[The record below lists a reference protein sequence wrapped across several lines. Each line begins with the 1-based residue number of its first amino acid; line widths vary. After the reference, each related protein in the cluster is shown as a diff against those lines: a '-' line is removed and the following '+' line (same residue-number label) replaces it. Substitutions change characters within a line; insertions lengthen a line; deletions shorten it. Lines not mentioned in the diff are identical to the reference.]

1 MLDRCL
7 RIYKLLKIKFMQ
19 MSEVT
24 STAHFAI
31 LFWKLSHGTGDPLKH
46 HRNGGIQ
53 YYESAVE
60 SPINLWSYN
69 YSCAYTLFSNHRSAH
84 TTPQYQ
90 LEENPSTMSKACLSG
105 YPESLMFW
113 QRIVVLGWQQIWPT
127 DTIYNQLP
135 HTNCRH
141 FPFFLLRSEITLT
154 PHIIILGSRPGMM
167 CVRSL
172 MRITDCV
179 SDIRIAH
186 SQRLRNQCDRIHTHN
201 FPRNDCGQWNLP
213 EFQAARNASLC
224 HGRSIPP

>member
-1 MLDRCL
+1 MQAAGQTSEKQKNSSSWISCKITNNLITWQIEPAKTSFKNTLSATSKATETLRQLTAENQMLDRCL

-24 STAHFAI
+24 STAHFTI

-46 HRNGGIQ
+46 HRNGGTQ

-127 DTIYNQLP
+127 DTIYN
-135 HTNCRH
+135 
-141 FPFFLLRSEITLT
+141 
-154 PHIIILGSRPGMM
+154 
-167 CVRSL
+167 
-172 MRITDCV
+172 
-179 SDIRIAH
+179 
-186 SQRLRNQCDRIHTHN
+186 
-201 FPRNDCGQWNLP
+201 
-213 EFQAARNASLC
+213 
-224 HGRSIPP
+224 